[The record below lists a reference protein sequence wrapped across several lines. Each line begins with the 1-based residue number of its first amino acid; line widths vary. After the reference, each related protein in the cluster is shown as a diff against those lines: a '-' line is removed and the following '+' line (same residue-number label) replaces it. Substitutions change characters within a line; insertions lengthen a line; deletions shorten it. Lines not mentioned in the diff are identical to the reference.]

1 MAELAGRGHMGC
13 WWPWQPH
20 TEGAGTHHPGPPH
33 GDVVGPATGGWEIS
47 QPEELG
53 CG

>member
-1 MAELAGRGHMGC
+1 MAERAGGGHTGC

-20 TEGAGTHHPGPPH
+20 TEGAGTHHPEPPH
-33 GDVVGPATGGWEIS
+33 GDAVGPAAGGWEIS
-47 QPEELG
+47 QQEELG